1 MMKPG
6 DIFLASVPQADGSH
20 KLRPVLALCQLP
32 GPYGD
37 WLVCGISS
45 QLHQRVEGWDE
56 ILDPGTEID
65 AQTGLHRRSIVR
77 LSFLS
82 VVAKDTIAGGDR
94 PDERSQAHHCACTS
108 RGTSVYTGRMT
119 LPVQQPASPRQAFC
133 AVFADTEAA
142 LGSATD
148 AERALAAEAW
158 SAFGPEFA
166 DLRVRLGLHHGK
178 AEERGGVHFGPALN
192 RTARLMSS
200 CWAVPAF
207 ALATLTSG

>member
-82 VVAKDTIAGGDR
+82 VVAKDTIAGGI
-94 PDERSQAHHCACTS
+94 
-108 RGTSVYTGRMT
+108 GRMN
-119 LPVQQPASPRQAFC
+119 
-133 AVFADTEAA
+133 AA
-142 LGSATD
+142 KHTTVL
-148 AERALAAEAW
+148 
-158 SAFGPEFA
+158 
-166 DLRVRLGLHHGK
+166 
-178 AEERGGVHFGPALN
+178 
-192 RTARLMSS
+192 ARLVAHLSI
-200 CWAVPAF
+200 PA
-207 ALATLTSG
+207 A